1 MMIKTKKFKK
11 VINFALLFMLT
22 FVMPTLALWGN
33 DPKKGKFWVE
43 KDGNLAID
51 GWKLIDDDSDGIGYY
66 YYFNEDG
73 FILTDDITPDYKIVG
88 EDGRRVGMD
97 GKPIAEKIENL
108 KLEDFTE
115 TDVFSNEILDQIKAE
130 QGGVTTVDKGHTS
143 SGQSYR
149 LSADKDDVGPA
160 PSDNLTVD
168 VNPDGSAKVLL
179 GTGVVLKNDKEKNR
193 RGYDVEIDKKMVT
206 HITGGNKYTK
216 SVNGTIFNKNKWK
229 GVMALRGTGAT
240 IVFANPSNNFNKLK
254 GRIATHYFTYTDR
267 TTECT
272 LYIINED
279 NGEELFSS
287 SEFNYNGGI
296 AFECTFP
303 RKARAIRFEL
313 EVNGQYTSRV
323 CYLRNCEFGFDKE
336 AYEDEL
342 YEDEVNEEYIRRYG
356 TDSDAE
362 YDDEEEEQIQ
372 DGEWS
377 LEGEDPSARYRR
389 LNNISDDDYWLS
401 LDYDE
406 DDDTITEAMKASI
419 SEARKRRE
427 EEIERQNKVSGP
439 AFDPELINATEALG
453 PNGASR
459 FVPAEEVS
467 DAS

>member
-1 MMIKTKKFKK
+1 MKKITK
-11 VINFALLFMLT
+11 NLRLLCELALLLMLV
-22 FVMPTLALWGN
+22 FVMPTLAIWGT
-33 DPKKGKFWVE
+33 DEKKGKFWVE
-43 KDGNLAID
+43 SNGNLVVD

-66 YYFNEDG
+66 YYFNKDG
-73 FILTDDITPDYKIVG
+73 FIITDDITPDYKVVG
-88 EDGRRVGMD
+88 KDGRRIDMD
-97 GKPIAEKIENL
+97 GKPVEEKIENL

-115 TDVFSNEILDQIKAE
+115 TDVFSSEILDQIKAE
-130 QGGVTTVDKGHTS
+130 QGGVTHVESGLTS
-143 SGQSYR
+143 TGQSFY
-149 LSADKDDVGPA
+149 LSSEKDDVGPK
-160 PSDNLTVD
+160 PSDNMTID
-168 VNPDGSAKVLL
+168 VNPDGTAKVLL
-179 GTGVVLKNDKEKNR
+179 GAGVVLKEDKSKNR

-216 SVNGTIFNKNKWK
+216 NVNGTIFNKSKWK

-279 NGEELFSS
+279 NGEEIFSS
-287 SEFNYNGGI
+287 SEFNYNSGI

-303 RKARAIRFEL
+303 RKAKAIRFEL

-356 TDSDAE
+356 TDSETE
-362 YDDEEEEQIQ
+362 YSEDEEESVN

-389 LNNISDDDYWLS
+389 LNNISDDDYLLS

-406 DDDTITEAMKASI
+406 DDDTISEALKASI
-419 SEARKRRE
+419 SEARRRRD
-427 EEIERQNKVSGP
+427 EEIERRNKVSGP

-453 PNGASR
+453 PDGSSR
-459 FVPAEEVS
+459 FVPVEEVS